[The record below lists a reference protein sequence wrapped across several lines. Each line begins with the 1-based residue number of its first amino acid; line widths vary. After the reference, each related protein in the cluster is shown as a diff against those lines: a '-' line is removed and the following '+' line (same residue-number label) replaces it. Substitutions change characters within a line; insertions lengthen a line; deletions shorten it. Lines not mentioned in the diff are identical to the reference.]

1 LRDTHVLENLF
12 RWLGATPVGLYMR
25 DSDWG
30 FASVE
35 TVHLL
40 GLTAL
45 GGVVVVAN
53 LAGAGV
59 ILRQSSPAAVQ
70 RGLRGFGAGALVAL
84 VVSGVLLVSSKPIRY
99 YLDGTFR
106 IKMLLLALAI
116 ASSIALYRAF
126 SASAETPSPALRG
139 AALISLALWLSVGV
153 AGRIIGFL

>member
-1 LRDTHVLENLF
+1 VLENLF

-45 GGVVVVAN
+45 GGAVVVAH

-70 RGLRGFGAGALVAL
+70 RGLRGFGTGALVAL
-84 VVSGVLLVSSKPIRY
+84 IVSGVLLVSSKPIRY
-99 YLDGTFR
+99 YLDGAFR

-126 SASAETPSPALRG
+126 ANTDAPSPALRG
-139 AALISLALWLSVGV
+139 AALLSLGLWLSVGV

>member
-1 LRDTHVLENLF
+1 VLENLF

-53 LAGAGV
+53 LAGAG
-59 ILRQSSPAAVQ
+59 
-70 RGLRGFGAGALVAL
+70 
-84 VVSGVLLVSSKPIRY
+84 
-99 YLDGTFR
+99 
-106 IKMLLLALAI
+106 
-116 ASSIALYRAF
+116 
-126 SASAETPSPALRG
+126 
-139 AALISLALWLSVGV
+139 
-153 AGRIIGFL
+153 

>member
-1 LRDTHVLENLF
+1 
-12 RWLGATPVGLYMR
+12 
-25 DSDWG
+25 
-30 FASVE
+30 
-35 TVHLL
+35 
-40 GLTAL
+40 
-45 GGVVVVAN
+45 
-53 LAGAGV
+53 V

-126 SASAETPSPALRG
+126 SASAETPSPLRG
-139 AALISLALWLSVGV
+139 AALISLTLWLSVGV